1 MRNSEFDVMKGKT
14 VMKSNKLQSSLAV
27 KLILGLMAFTVCLI
41 PLQLVL
47 FILPMN
53 RWIALILKLLLGHAG
68 VIVLFKWLR
77 KHPQD
82 QRPLWFP
89 GLVKGAFFGAILYLV
104 LTAVKFLVFDSALL
118 NLIRVLCPAG
128 LGLLGARTYKN
139 SLNLKEENNNG

>member
-1 MRNSEFDVMKGKT
+1 MLNSEFDVMEGKT

-53 RWIALILKLLLGHAG
+53 RWIALVLKLLLGHAG
-68 VIVLFKWLR
+68 VIVLFRWLR
-77 KHPQD
+77 KHPEN
-82 QRPLWFP
+82 QRPMWFP
-89 GLVKGAFFGAILYLV
+89 GLVKGAFLGAILYLA

-118 NLIRVLCPAG
+118 NLIRVLCPVG
-128 LGLLGARTYKN
+128 LSLLGAWTYKN
-139 SLNLKEENNNG
+139 QPTLKEENKNG

>member
-1 MRNSEFDVMKGKT
+1 MKKDFL
-14 VMKSNKLQSSLAV
+14 KSPLGV

-89 GLVKGAFFGAILYLV
+89 GLVKGAFFGAVLYLA
-104 LTAVKFLVFDSALL
+104 LTAVKFLVVDSALL

-128 LGLLGARTYKN
+128 LGLLGAWIYKK
-139 SLNLKEENNNG
+139 SFILKEENNNG